1 MGQTFIEVPAGH
13 EMRMR
18 FIHAVDRPINK
29 LTVEQLCR
37 SVGVS
42 RQTFYHYFPSK
53 AHMPLWYSSFCDEV
67 TLREIGRTLSWNEGL
82 QSYLAL
88 LSREREF
95 FAFTLDRM
103 ERNRAERNLAV
114 ERLEAH
120 FRETVRLRHGA
131 DALDNGR
138 GTEELSFCINVAA
151 TVVVRSVSDW
161 MSAGMS
167 MAPEKLAR
175 LIEAA
180 LPQNVLRA
188 IGGQRQMKR
197 PPQLTRV

>member
-1 MGQTFIEVPAGH
+1 MIRTFVELPAGH

-42 RQTFYHYFPSK
+42 RQTFYRYFPSK
-53 AHMPLWYSSFCDEV
+53 THMPLWYSSFCDEI
-67 TLREIGRTLSWNEGL
+67 TLREIGRTLSWGEGL
-82 QSYLAL
+82 QSYLEL

-114 ERLEAH
+114 DRLEGH
-120 FRETVRLRHGA
+120 FRETVCLRHGA
-131 DALDNGR
+131 DALQRGR
-138 GTEELSFCINVAA
+138 EAEELSFCINVAA

-167 MAPEKLAR
+167 TPPEKLAR
-175 LIEAA
+175 FIKMA
-180 LPQNVLRA
+180 LPQNALRA
-188 IGGQRQMKR
+188 IGDRRQ
-197 PPQLTRV
+197 